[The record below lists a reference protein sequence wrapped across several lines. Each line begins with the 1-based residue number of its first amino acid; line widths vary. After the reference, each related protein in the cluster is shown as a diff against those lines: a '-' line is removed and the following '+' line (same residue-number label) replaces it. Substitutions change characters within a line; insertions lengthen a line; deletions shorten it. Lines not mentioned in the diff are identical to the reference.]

1 MIYIGY
7 FFLENF
13 TATVDGGWYIAKR
26 YSEWGPFYRIAFI
39 ITVQKAVSERTEFRS
54 IFQIDKRI
62 VFKMKHDNTFII
74 CTRKNHCIT
83 SDFTVGQK
91 YHFVIQM
98 YPKNNSIWTT
108 VKVNGSVINHEEN
121 FQSVEISQDVILR
134 ISRNFLQLNGILENF
149 NVTRI
154 DKMETK
160 GFACSP
166 PGKL

>member
-1 MIYIGY
+1 M
-7 FFLENF
+7 
-13 TATVDGGWYIAKR
+13 DGGWYIAKR
-26 YSEWGPFYRIAFI
+26 YSEWGPFYRITFI
-39 ITVQKAVSERTEFRS
+39 ITVQTAVSEITEFRW
-54 IFQIDKRI
+54 IFKIDNRI
-62 VFKMKHDNTFII
+62 VFKMTPDNTFII

-121 FQSVEISQDVILR
+121 FQSVEISQDVILG
-134 ISRNFLQLNGILENF
+134 IARNFLQLNGILENF
-149 NVTRI
+149 SVTRI

-160 GFACSP
+160 EFACSP